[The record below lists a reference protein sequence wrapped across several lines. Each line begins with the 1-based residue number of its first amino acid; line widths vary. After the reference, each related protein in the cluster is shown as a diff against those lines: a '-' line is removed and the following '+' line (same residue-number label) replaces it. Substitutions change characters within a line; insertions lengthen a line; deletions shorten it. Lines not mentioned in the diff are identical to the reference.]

1 VYSVTS
7 DGLELSYDKE
17 HSNTFVDLGIYS
29 AMNVD
34 LIIHLSGD
42 IHCLLFYYSVG
53 LYDDLELFTSS
64 WCKIFEYER
73 RF

>member
-1 VYSVTS
+1 VYSITS

-17 HSNTFVDLGIYS
+17 HSNTFVDPGIYS

-42 IHCLLFYYSVG
+42 IHCLLFYYSVD

>member
-1 VYSVTS
+1 VYTITS

-17 HSNTFVDLGIYS
+17 HGNTSVYPGIDS
-29 AMNVD
+29 AMDVD

-42 IHCLLFYYSVG
+42 IHCLLFYYSVDP
-53 LYDDLELFTSS
+53 YDDLELSTSS
-64 WCKIFEYER
+64 WCKIFEYKR